1 MRSSSPKPL
10 DRAIGSVLQELGLGK
25 RIKQYEVIETWPTI
39 VGRQI
44 ATVAIAERMEKG
56 VLFVHVTRAPWRNEL
71 VFLKK
76 ELIEKINKAMNQN
89 IVKDI
94 IFR

>member
-1 MRSSSPKPL
+1 MKAQEPKSIG
-10 DRAIGSVLQELGLGK
+10 DAITSALENLGFVK
-25 RIKQYEVIETWPTI
+25 KIKQYEVLDLWGKV
-39 VGRQI
+39 VGDQI
-44 ATVAIAERMEKG
+44 ANVTIAERIDDGK
-56 VLFVHVTRAPWRNEL
+56 LFVRVQRAPWRNEL

-76 ELIEKINKAMNQN
+76 ELIGKLNAAIHED

>member
-1 MRSSSPKPL
+1 MKSSNPKPL
-10 DRAIGSVLQELGLGK
+10 HSVVGTVLQELGLSK
-25 RIKQYEVIETWPTI
+25 KIKQYEVIEAWPTI

-44 ATVAIAERMEKG
+44 ANVATAERIENG
-56 VLFVHVTRAPWRNEL
+56 ILFVHVTRAPWRNEL

-76 ELIEKINKAMNQN
+76 ELIGKINETMHQK
-89 IVKDI
+89 IVSDI